1 MHPKKNGKFFLID
14 PLKRAKSQK
23 LGRNVA
29 LPIISGT
36 EQIKEYHPTKIIID
50 LQKEYEEDKELL
62 DLLDNKRNY
71 YLPYSIESKKENNEQ
86 NCTGNISNRKKPLCE
101 IIPEEDEDKQ
111 KTEKNF
117 FNSYAKPVKTETFL
131 PYPVSKTSKQLNMKD
146 FPLLS
151 NHINSKSNIV
161 NLCQINNK
169 TKLEQQKEKEAI
181 SKLIH
186 PSSPFLSN
194 RQFIN
199 KSPIVIDR
207 TIETPS
213 TSGFTHDST
222 KKLPTDTKSLDDFNK
237 ERMHLLSAQNSNNI
251 NLNRNNTIFTPN
263 SQRRPLSNL
272 NNGSGNLLD
281 NIEKNIKKKAF
292 KTSKPL
298 SQQSRLNN
306 SNRNNKLFNSNDSIN
321 FSNSISNY
329 NSSSKKLHKI
339 KIERG
344 MMSTKFVDK
353 LINKLHFDLS
363 TQTFQH
369 GCLLGNSINF

>member
-1 MHPKKNGKFFLID
+1 MFL
-14 PLKRAKSQK
+14 
-23 LGRNVA
+23 
-29 LPIISGT
+29 T
-36 EQIKEYHPTKIIID
+36 
-50 LQKEYEEDKELL
+50 
-62 DLLDNKRNY
+62 
-71 YLPYSIESKKENNEQ
+71 
-86 NCTGNISNRKKPLCE
+86 C
-101 IIPEEDEDKQ
+101 
-111 KTEKNF
+111 
-117 FNSYAKPVKTETFL
+117 
-131 PYPVSKTSKQLNMKD
+131 
-146 FPLLS
+146 
-151 NHINSKSNIV
+151 
-161 NLCQINNK
+161 
-169 TKLEQQKEKEAI
+169 
-181 SKLIH
+181 
-186 PSSPFLSN
+186 
-194 RQFIN
+194 
-199 KSPIVIDR
+199 
-207 TIETPS
+207 
-213 TSGFTHDST
+213 
-222 KKLPTDTKSLDDFNK
+222 
-237 ERMHLLSAQNSNNI
+237 
-251 NLNRNNTIFTPN
+251 LNRNNTIFTPN